1 MLSGNYPI
9 TELNNTQKRKDW
21 ITTQLHSVMSQ
32 HVDGFNIDIEDATRN
47 GTSDTELLSKF
58 VEEVYNTFKE
68 ANSDYQVISILKPKN
83 QQDLF

>member
-32 HVDGFNIDIEDATRN
+32 HADGFNIDIEDATRN

-58 VEEVYNTFKE
+58 VEEVYNAFKE
-68 ANSDYQVISILKPKN
+68 ANSDYQVISILNN